1 MLAMAGRALAN
12 VQTGMRKRELG
23 EEEAIRQMLQNNE
36 TKTMRAYRQAV
47 EDRTP
52 VPMLVVHVE
61 SSELV
66 PNVAGSNLR
75 LKVQYGVGEN
85 SQKKCSNNTT
95 AIRNQNG
102 KEAFAPLKAALMF
115 PWRDDFEPT
124 LKLSLQK
131 VGSFCCSTLSEVRLN
146 LPFRGRPGV
155 KQEDVLFWQGSR
167 PTALDPLGEVSV
179 HVELCLLPRKLA
191 ESRVLLSP
199 HLLPHWQEASNGP
212 VLLGSQSEDTKNK
225 VVQGEPLSGNVV
237 QGRPVSECN

>member
-131 VGSFCCSTLSEVRLN
+131 VGSFCCSTLSEVSLN
-146 LPFRGRPGV
+146 LPFEGRPGV
-155 KQEDVLFWQGSR
+155 KQEDVFFWQGSR
-167 PTALDPLGEVSV
+167 CPTASDPLGEVSV
-179 HVELCLLPRKLA
+179 HVELCLMPRKLA
-191 ESRVLLSP
+191 QSRVLLSP
-199 HLLPHWQEASNGP
+199 YLLPHWQEASNGP
-212 VLLGSQSEDTKNK
+212 
-225 VVQGEPLSGNVV
+225 GEPLSGNVV